1 MTDRVIR
8 GADPGVMERARVGD
22 VELEYELRGSGEPVL
37 LIPPG
42 PVAGAFLP
50 LLSEPA
56 LIDRYR
62 LIRYHR
68 RGQAG
73 STRAAPPVSFAD
85 HASDAASL
93 LAHLGVRR
101 AHVAGHS
108 TGAAIALQLAID
120 HPEVVETLAL
130 LEPPLFAVASAEA
143 FLEKAGPSLQAYG
156 AGDGEAAMAGF
167 LSVVSSLDWETC
179 RAVIEERVPG
189 GADRALEEA
198 DFFFGIDLPALT
210 AWTFGP
216 EQAASVTQPVLSVL
230 GTDSER
236 LFVEGRDL
244 LRSWFP
250 QLDELAL
257 AGAGHLLH
265 IERPRSAAEGLAE
278 FFGRHPCVVG

>member
-1 MTDRVIR
+1 MTDSVIR
-8 GADPGVMERARVGD
+8 RADPGVMDRATVGD

-56 LIDRYR
+56 LTDRHR

-73 STRAAPPVSFAD
+73 STRTAPPVSFAE
-85 HASDAASL
+85 HAADAAAL
-93 LAHLGVRR
+93 LEHLGVRR
-101 AHVAGHS
+101 AHVTGHS
-108 TGAAIALQLAID
+108 TGAAIALQLALD
-120 HPEVVETLAL
+120 HPEVVATLAL
-130 LEPPLFAVASAEA
+130 LEPPLFAVPSAEA
-143 FLEKAGPSLQAYG
+143 FLEKAGPSLEAYG

-189 GADRALEEA
+189 GVHRALEEA

-236 LFVEGRDL
+236 LFVDGREL

-250 QLDELAL
+250 QLDELTL

-278 FFGRHPCVVG
+278 FFARHPCVVS

>member
-1 MTDRVIR
+1 M
-8 GADPGVMERARVGD
+8 
-22 VELEYELRGSGEPVL
+22 
-37 LIPPG
+37 
-42 PVAGAFLP
+42 
-50 LLSEPA
+50 
-56 LIDRYR
+56 
-62 LIRYHR
+62 
-68 RGQAG
+68 
-73 STRAAPPVSFAD
+73 SFAD

-130 LEPPLFAVASAEA
+130 LEPPLFAVPSAEA

-189 GADRALEEA
+189 GVARALEEA

-216 EQAASVTQPVLSVL
+216 EQAASLTQPVLSVL

-236 LFVEGRDL
+236 LFVEGREL

-250 QLDELAL
+250 QLDELVL

-278 FFGRHPCVVG
+278 FFGRHPCVGG